1 MPTFELTH
9 GNGKPL
15 NEDSNNNLHHSV
27 PFVGENETK
36 ESFLSAKSVARTL
49 DVPLPTVRFWTRIG
63 MPCHRFGRLTRYR
76 LSAVVAWLEERGDK
90 RLESI
95 RQKLGTKPKEKEEMF

>member
-1 MPTFELTH
+1 M
-9 GNGKPL
+9 K
-15 NEDSNNNLHHSV
+15 D
-27 PFVGENETK
+27 GEK
-36 ESFLSAKSVARTL
+36 ESHMVDLYFHTTEDEDDILAEEEDETREPYLSAKSVARTL

-76 LSAVVAWLEERGDK
+76 LSTVVAWLEERGDK

-95 RQKLGTKPKEKEEMF
+95 RQKLGTKQRSEGRTH